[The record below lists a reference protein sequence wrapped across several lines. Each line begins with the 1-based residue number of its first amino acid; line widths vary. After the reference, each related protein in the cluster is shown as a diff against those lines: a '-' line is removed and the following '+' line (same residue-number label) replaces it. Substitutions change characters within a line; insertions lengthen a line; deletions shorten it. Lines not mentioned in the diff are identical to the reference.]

1 MIGILTGD
9 IVNSETVIRN
19 MDGWFEGIIE
29 CFWKTQPNGRF
40 TEEMNFN

>member
-29 CFWKTQPNGRF
+29 CFGKPNRMGDLQRR
-40 TEEMNFN
+40 